1 LNLNLSPL
9 SDSGKVIFK
18 HIRYFLFLSA
28 IICGNYCLAGSP
40 IAIYDS
46 LYEIYVP
53 TSSMEIVEDSTNALS
68 FDEVKKTSFV
78 RFVPFS
84 QFNFNEYKNSYYWL
98 RFKVINH
105 SSENYRWMLQAPLH
119 SQYLEAYF
127 NTDTNTVS
135 HYLTGQNFNF
145 TSRDYEVR
153 SMAFALPF
161 LRNKEYWVYLKV
173 HNSTH
178 TQLHFIITDQKPYT
192 RVLVGGY
199 LFLGIVYGILLLMA
213 LYNLILFLSI
223 KSKVYIFYV
232 LYIIASGIFISWK
245 DGLAFQ
251 YVWPENPWMNAYHH
265 KVSLYLLVITFA
277 LYALSFLK
285 IKRHSLNTYRF
296 IYVSLIIN
304 SGFFIYRLFDPD
316 FFDAFPLDYLVT
328 YSVIFGFS
336 FYVWIKGF
344 KIARY
349 FLLGSFLM
357 LTALVILK
365 LRYLQLMEWSVF
377 VEYSLNY
384 AVVVEAVTMSLALR
398 DRIVHLRKQ
407 KEEAQKK
414 LIAEMRER
422 EAAQIK
428 LIFQLE
434 DNERLKDKVN
444 KELEQKV
451 IERTNQLN
459 DKMKELN
466 EAKEKLAESYQKLN
480 EASSKLDLDNWKLK
494 KDIKTERKLR
504 ISSEIVPFEKFLE
517 VFPEETSCLRMLNQK
532 KWGDDG
538 SLYECKKCGNKKHLE
553 IQSLKFAKK
562 CTKCNYIETVSA
574 NTLFHGIK
582 FDLNK
587 AFYIVYIAT
596 HAPEISVVKLSE
608 EIQLRKNTCGK
619 FYNKVEER
627 IELYKK
633 KNNSKTISAWE
644 NLILE

>member
-1 LNLNLSPL
+1 
-9 SDSGKVIFK
+9 V
-18 HIRYFLFLSA
+18 
-28 IICGNYCLAGSP
+28 AGST

-53 TSSMEIVEDSTNALS
+53 TSSIQIVEDSANSIPFNQVNHSS
-68 FDEVKKTSFV
+68 FS
-78 RFVPFS
+78 RFIPFN
-84 QFNFNEYKNSYYWL
+84 QFKFNEYKNSYYWL

-105 SSENYRWMLQAPLH
+105 SSEDHRWMLQAPLH
-119 SQYLEAYF
+119 SEYIELYF
-127 NTDTNTVS
+127 ESDSNKVA
-135 HYLTGQNFNF
+135 HFLTGQNFNF
-145 TSRDYEVR
+145 LSRDYEVR
-153 SMAFALPF
+153 SIAFALPF

-173 HNSTH
+173 HNTTH
-178 TQLHFIITDQKPYT
+178 THLHFIITDQKPYT

-251 YVWPENPWMNAYHH
+251 YIWPEHPWVNGFHH

-277 LYALSFLK
+277 LYAFSFLK
-285 IKRHSLNTYRF
+285 IKKHSLKIYRLIF
-296 IYVSLIIN
+296 VSLIIN
-304 SGFFIYRLFDPD
+304 TGLFIYRFFKPD
-316 FFDAFPLDYLVT
+316 YFDAFPIDYLAT
-328 YSVIFGFS
+328 YSLIFGFA
-336 FYVWIKGF
+336 FYMWLKDVR
-344 KIARY
+344 IARY

-357 LTALVILK
+357 LAALIILK
-365 LRYLQLMEWSVF
+365 LRYHQLMEWSVF

-384 AVVVEAVTMSLALR
+384 AVMVEAVTMSLALR
-398 DRIVHLRKQ
+398 DRIVQLRKQ
-407 KEEAQKK
+407 KEEAQEK
-414 LIAEMRER
+414 LIDEMKER

-459 DKMKELN
+459 DKVKELN
-466 EAKEKLAESYQKLN
+466 EAKEKLADSYKKLN
-480 EASSKLDLDNWKLK
+480 EASSKLDLDNWNLK

-517 VFPEETSCLRMLNQK
+517 VFPEETACLRMLNQK
-532 KWGDDG
+532 KWGEDG
-538 SLYECKKCGNKKHLE
+538 SLYECKKCGNKKFLE
-553 IQSLKFAKK
+553 VQSLKFAKK

-574 NTLFHGIK
+574 NTLFHGVK
-582 FDLNK
+582 FELNK

-596 HAPEISVVKLSE
+596 QAPEIPVVKLSE
-608 EIQLRKNTCGK
+608 QIQLRKNTCGK

-627 IELYKK
+627 MELFKK
-633 KNNSKTISAWE
+633 KNNQKTISAWE
-644 NLILE
+644 NLLLE